1 MKVIKG
7 NVVFLKNHNALVS
20 INKKD
25 FTNEN
30 HSLASIYIVRDPR
43 DVVISYA
50 KYRNLSYD
58 RSIEQLCSKKLVYNL
73 DTEYDFPRI
82 EILGSWKFH
91 YTSWRD
97 GVPNMP
103 KVIVRYED
111 LLDNCYNNFY
121 KIIDFL
127 SKILGFEINTEQ
139 LKFSIEFS
147 NFEKLKKNEKRFQL
161 NVILPWKTEGLSII
175 MEDFSKVY
183 AAISTTSMRNCFNA
197 KQDEYLL

>member
-1 MKVIKG
+1 MILQFQ
-7 NVVFLKNHNALVS
+7 NIL
-20 INKKD
+20 
-25 FTNEN
+25 
-30 HSLASIYIVRDPR
+30 
-43 DVVISYA
+43 
-50 KYRNLSYD
+50 RNLK
-58 RSIEQLCSKKLVYNL
+58 KKLFYLL
-73 DTEYDFPRI
+73 DIKEDFPRI

-103 KVIVRYED
+103 KVIIRYED

-147 NFEKLKKNEKRFQL
+147 NFEKLQKNEKKLGFFENSGNTNFFRSG
-161 NVILPWKTEGLSII
+161 NKEYWKNELSISQI
-175 MEDFSKVY
+175 KKIEKEFDKEMKFLGYK
-183 AAISTTSMRNCFNA
+183 
-197 KQDEYLL
+197 